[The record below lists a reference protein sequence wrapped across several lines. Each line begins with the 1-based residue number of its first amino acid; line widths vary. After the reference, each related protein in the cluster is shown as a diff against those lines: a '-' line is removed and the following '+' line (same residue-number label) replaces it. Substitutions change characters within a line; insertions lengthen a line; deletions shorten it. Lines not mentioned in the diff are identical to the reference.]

1 MFSFKKHLKLAL
13 PALAVLWTACDLSVT
28 NPGPLPDADL
38 STPAAMPGLVVGMSA
53 DLSVALV
60 RQAYFSS
67 LQADELAHGGNYN
80 NERYYFQ
87 GDVRPEHTNAVWANM
102 HRARWVAES
111 GIERMRNVLGDEFGS
126 SPLVARAYAL
136 AGFAN
141 RLAGE
146 NLCETVID
154 GGGRQSHTVHFDR
167 ALEQFGEA
175 ITRAEALGDGEL
187 ATAARAGRA
196 SIRAWLGD
204 WAGAVADA
212 ERVPADFRYEA
223 KFSSNSA
230 REENDLAFESGRGEV
245 TVYGTRWAEVFD
257 DPRVPWDSVMASETQ
272 LQTGP
277 NGETPIFRQMKYPTV
292 DADIPLVKGSEMLL
306 LRAEAAL
313 RDGDIPST
321 MTLISEARAVY
332 GLPAVSAAD
341 EDEAWE
347 LLHHERGADLW
358 LEARR
363 IWDLRRWY
371 EEGRIEAWKTGTQP
385 GGQLACTPISMDE
398 ELSNRNL

>member
-1 MFSFKKHLKLAL
+1 MVSFKRHLKLAL

-28 NPGPLPDADL
+28 NPGPLPDEDL
-38 STPAAMPGLVVGMSA
+38 NTPTAMPGLVAGMSA

-60 RQAYFSS
+60 RQAYYTS
-67 LQADELAHGGNYN
+67 LQSDELTHGGNYN
-80 NERYYFQ
+80 NERYFYD
-87 GDVRPEHTNAVWANM
+87 GAVTGEHTNAVWANM
-102 HRARWVAES
+102 QRARWVAES
-111 GIERMRNVLGDEFGS
+111 GIERMRGVLGDQFAT

-146 NLCETVID
+146 NVCEAVID
-154 GGGRQSHTVHFDR
+154 GGSREDHSVHFDR

-175 ITRAEALGDGEL
+175 IARAEALGDDEL

-204 WAGAVADA
+204 WAGAVQDA
-212 ERVPADFRYEA
+212 EQVPADFRFEA
-223 KFSSNSA
+223 KFSSNSS
-230 REENDLAFESGRGEV
+230 REENDIAYESGRGEI
-245 TVYGTRWAEVFD
+245 TVYGTKWAEVFD

-277 NGETPIFRQMKYPTV
+277 NGTPIFRQMKYPTV

-313 RDGDIPST
+313 RGGDVSSAV
-321 MTLISEARAVY
+321 TLINEARAVY
-332 GLPAVSAAD
+332 ELPAVTAAD

-347 LLHHERGADLW
+347 ILRHERGADLW

-371 EEGRIEAWKTGTQP
+371 EEGMIDAWKDGTP
-385 GGQLACTPISMDE
+385 AGSHFTCTPISRNE